1 MFDQFTTDLPSS
13 LSDRVC
19 RLGIVP
25 EENNFVLAH
34 AHVQLYRVHAG
45 EESGGGGGCSV
56 LTSSLSRRGQRSVLC
71 LMAEAYRAVSST
83 GADDVEDSRTGD
95 PSGTAQVLRA
105 DGRYSHGE

>member
-45 EESGGGGGCSV
+45 EEPGSGGGCSV
-56 LTSSLSRRGQRSVLC
+56 LTSSLGRRGQRS
-71 LMAEAYRAVSST
+71 EVSSVSP
-83 GADDVEDSRTGD
+83 GGGLPCCLLHWR
-95 PSGTAQVLRA
+95 R
-105 DGRYSHGE
+105 

>member
-56 LTSSLSRRGQRSVLC
+56 LTSSLGRRGQRS
-71 LMAEAYRAVSST
+71 EVSSVSPG
-83 GADDVEDSRTGD
+83 GALPCCLLHWR
-95 PSGTAQVLRA
+95 R
-105 DGRYSHGE
+105 

>member
-34 AHVQLYRVHAG
+34 ARG
-45 EESGGGGGCSV
+45 TFSWF
-56 LTSSLSRRGQRSVLC
+56 SLS
-71 LMAEAYRAVSST
+71 LMVTMVPRCGHGLSLQWTIMRIRQSSIIHT
-83 GADDVEDSRTGD
+83 LTQ
-95 PSGTAQVLRA
+95 P
-105 DGRYSHGE
+105 

>member
-56 LTSSLSRRGQRSVLC
+56 LTSSLGRRGQRS
-71 LMAEAYRAVSST
+71 EVSSVSP
-83 GADDVEDSRTGD
+83 GGGLPCCLLHWR
-95 PSGTAQVLRA
+95 R
-105 DGRYSHGE
+105 

>member
-56 LTSSLSRRGQRSVLC
+56 LTSSLGRRGQRSEVRGQFCVSWRSLTVLSPP
-71 LMAEAYRAVSST
+71 LAPMM
-83 GADDVEDSRTGD
+83 
-95 PSGTAQVLRA
+95 
-105 DGRYSHGE
+105 